1 MQRVIRIGF
10 FLVMIGTLLM
20 LPGPSKGQ
28 TAPRGTRSSE
38 MPRITQP
45 VTFDTP
51 EADALLSALEVFP
64 ADNPWNEIV
73 ADWPVHPDSARM
85 VASIGA
91 DKPLRCNTDMG
102 FVLVPPDQERIA
114 VEIVG

>member
-28 TAPRGTRSSE
+28 TAPRGKRSSE